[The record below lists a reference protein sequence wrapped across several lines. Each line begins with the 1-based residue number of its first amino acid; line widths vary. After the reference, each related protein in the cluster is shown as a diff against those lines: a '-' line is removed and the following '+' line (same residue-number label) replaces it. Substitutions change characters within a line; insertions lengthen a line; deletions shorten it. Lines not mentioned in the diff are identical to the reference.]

1 MLGHIHKEGRN
12 GNVTVLGTPYSTNFG
27 EAGKDCFYGIL
38 REDGLEKMPSLGGPR
53 HLVVDYDNVED
64 NLDWINQDTEPH
76 HYTLLRININ
86 TIDEDQDRI
95 AELCDK
101 IKVGSLEIKYKP
113 LLDEKDEFETDGRVF
128 TTALN
133 DELIDHYINSSKTKI
148 NKEELLSGLKLIHE
162 NQQDRNQ

>member
-1 MLGHIHKEGRN
+1 M
-12 GNVTVLGTPYSTNFG
+12 
-27 EAGKDCFYGIL
+27 
-38 REDGLEKMPSLGGPR
+38 
-53 HLVVDYDNVED
+53 
-64 NLDWINQDTEPH
+64 DWINQDTEPYH
-76 HYTLLRININ
+76 FTLLRININ

-95 AELCDK
+95 ADLCDK